1 MISSTGHITNPFTR
15 HKYTIKQPGTK
26 KTLHPSFVYLFI
38 HLRAEKI
45 TALEKPWAK
54 GTLFFLDKIP

>member
-15 HKYTIKQPGTK
+15 HKYTNEEPQTK
-26 KTLHPSFVYLFI
+26 KASHPSFVYSCI
-38 HLRAEKI
+38 HLQAEKI

-54 GTLFFLDKIP
+54 GTLIFLDTIP